1 MINYRLHRFKKRI
14 TQIIILS
21 TIYYLLSTVT
31 YAQALSSSELINN
44 ARHYDGKTV
53 VFAGEVIGDIMVRG
67 DFAWMNVYDG
77 QNAIGIWI
85 NRVMVKDILF
95 TGSYKA
101 KGDWVEVTGIF
112 NRACPLHGGD
122 LDIHAL
128 TIRQVRQGKVVR
140 EKLNIRK
147 RNQAIVLLGILGLV
161 WILTLLKRR

>member
-1 MINYRLHRFKKRI
+1 MMKRNN
-14 TQIIILS
+14 LYFLFLFLAFNFLPS
-21 TIYYLLSTVT
+21 AYCN
-31 YAQALSSSELINN
+31 AQSVSSSELINN
-44 ARHYDGKTV
+44 AKQYDGQTV

-77 QNAIGIWI
+77 PNAIGIWI
-85 NRVMVKDILF
+85 NRVMTSDILL

-101 KGDWVEVTGIF
+101 KGDVVEVTGTF

-128 TIRQVRQGKVVR
+128 SLRKISQGKEMR
-140 EKLNIRK
+140 ERLNTDK
-147 RNQAIVLLGILGLV
+147 RNQALILLGILGLV